1 LQSLSRRP
9 LPGFASHGE
18 ASLSKPRGPVMDT
31 AEVKE
36 MVRGAAS
43 VPAADEA
50 GFTKIRKPG
59 V

>member
-1 LQSLSRRP
+1 
-9 LPGFASHGE
+9 
-18 ASLSKPRGPVMDT
+18 MDT